1 MDKAIIIGAGTY
13 GQVYAEY
20 IKDTGKYTLSGF
32 LDDDVSKHD
41 SFINDVPVLGKV
53 SLLNSLP
60 NKEQT
65 AIFVPIG
72 NNETRLSI
80 LQFAESLAYP
90 TPGFVHP
97 DVQIHHSVKI
107 GKSVYILPSTSIMP
121 LTIIQDYVMVSMGVN
136 IAHHT
141 IIGRGSF
148 LSQGVNV
155 GASINIGEK
164 SFLGIASTIMTGIKG
179 IGQNTLIGAGAV
191 VTKDLPDN
199 VVAAGVPAKIIRQN
213 KND

>member
-20 IKDTGKYTLSGF
+20 IKDTGKYALSGF
-32 LDDDVSKHD
+32 LDDDVSKHN
-41 SFINDVPVLGKV
+41 SLINDVPVLGKV

-60 NKEQT
+60 NKEKT

-80 LQFAESLAYP
+80 LHLAESLGYL
-90 TPGFVHP
+90 TPCFVHP

-107 GKSVYILPSTSIMP
+107 GKCVYILPSTSIMP
-121 LTIIQDYVMVSMGVN
+121 HTVIQDYVMVSMGVN

-155 GASINIGEK
+155 GASISIGEK

-179 IGQNTLIGAGAV
+179 IGQNTFIGAGAV
-191 VTKDLPDN
+191 VIKDLPDN